1 MQQTVFASDAFNFGT
16 HDSCNN
22 FDCNFTNENFTG
34 KNISANEFEQKG
46 VRLDHNYVFDDGQG
60 LSGGTH
66 HLAGEDY
73 GDGENA
79 SSMNHNYVL
88 VDGQG
93 LSGGIHHLAGE
104 DYGDEENAS
113 SMNQGSNGANIDNN
127 YCVGGRLLEPGG
139 KR

>member
-1 MQQTVFASDAFNFGT
+1 MGFLSSNFTALGNSASNVSCANYRSYNFADDIRQKTNDGDQRSSLQIVQQTVFASDAFNFGT

-46 VRLDHNYVFDDGQG
+46 VGLDHNYVLDDGQG
-60 LSGGTH
+60 LSGAH
-66 HLAGEDY
+66 IIWQGEDY

-93 LSGGIHHLAGE
+93 
-104 DYGDEENAS
+104 
-113 SMNQGSNGANIDNN
+113 
-127 YCVGGRLLEPGG
+127 
-139 KR
+139 